1 MKAHRS
7 AIFCHA
13 GVRTGFRHFAEV
25 RHYMQQEVRQTGC
38 ETKPGEASVMGGIP
52 IDQNGN
58 FSMRDHPDSTA
69 RNTQGENAGCQ
80 SRSCGCFEKSGCRR
94 ESPGKVSPAA
104 KCLMLLIRI
113 YRICISPLIPP
124 CCRFI
129 PTCSEYGLEALRVHG
144 AVKGSLLTIWRVL
157 RCNPFCRSG
166 YDPVPPRKT
175 KSRK

>member
-1 MKAHRS
+1 
-7 AIFCHA
+7 
-13 GVRTGFRHFAEV
+13 
-25 RHYMQQEVRQTGC
+25 MQQKVRQTGG
-38 ETKPGEASVMGGIP
+38 EAKPGEASSVGGLP
-52 IDQNGN
+52 VDRRRN
-58 FSMRDHPDSTA
+58 FSMRNHPDSTA

-80 SRSCGCFEKSGCRR
+80 RRVCEYLEKSGYVGEELNRI
-94 ESPGKVSPAA
+94 SPAA
-104 KCLMLLIRI
+104 KCLMFLIRI
-113 YRICISPLIPP
+113 YRTCLSPLIPP

-175 KSRK
+175 KFRK